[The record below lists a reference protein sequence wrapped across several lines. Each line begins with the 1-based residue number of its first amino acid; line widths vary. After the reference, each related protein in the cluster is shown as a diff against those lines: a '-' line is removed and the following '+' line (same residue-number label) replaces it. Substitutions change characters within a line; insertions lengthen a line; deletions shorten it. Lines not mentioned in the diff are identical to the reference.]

1 MLLSYLV
8 TSRVRRELLRLLW
21 GAGAE
26 GSVSALARR
35 AGVSFAAA
43 HRELLAMRTAGLAR
57 RKREGAAVVYSAN
70 PTSSH
75 AKPLRK
81 LVDEARTR
89 PLAPL
94 VADPEKVRTWLS
106 AAGAPLAVSRPARGP
121 RPPIEAVLAEGVALS
136 HQDAAVARVLPLV
149 LWRHRNTLDHAEL
162 VRQASLRNE
171 SQALGFFLELTGM
184 LGNEHQLKE
193 RARPLRDGRRT
204 RARPFFARPLGPREL
219 AFAQVR
225 TPALARRWGYWMNMD
240 LESFAST
247 FAKHFETPEGRGG
260 R

>member
-8 TSRVRRELLRLLW
+8 TSRARRELLRLLW
-21 GAGAE
+21 GARAA

-43 HRELLAMRTAGLAR
+43 HRELVAMRAAALAR
-57 RKREGAAVVYSAN
+57 TERAGAAVVYSAN
-70 PTSSH
+70 FASAH
-75 AKPLRK
+75 AGLLRK
-81 LVDEARTR
+81 LVDESATR
-89 PLAPL
+89 PQSLPAGD
-94 VADPEKVRTWLS
+94 AERVRFWLS
-106 AAGAPLAVSRPARGP
+106 AAGAPLLVSRPARGP

-136 HQDAAVARVLPLV
+136 HSDAAVARVLPLV
-149 LWRHRNTLDHAEL
+149 LWRHRDTLDHKEL

-184 LGNEHQLKE
+184 LGNERRLKE
-193 RARPLRDGRRT
+193 RAQLLRDGRRT
-204 RARPFFARPLGPREL
+204 RTRPFFARVTGRREL
-219 AFAQVR
+219 ALARMR

-247 FAKHFETPEGRGG
+247 FAKHRDAA
-260 R
+260 